1 MKRAVLVRG
10 ARQLLTLHGPAA
22 PRRGELLRQL
32 SIIEDGSV
40 LIVNGVISNVG
51 PTRRIENL
59 AEARSAE
66 EIGASGRVVM
76 PGFIDSHTHVISSP
90 LRFSR
95 QGAVRQG
102 QQEHPLGHDSVAAG
116 IQYIRNTPA
125 TALEFQARRHIL
137 GFLRHGSTT
146 IEAKSGFGLNE
157 AGELKMLRVIAS
169 LGSLIGTVPTFLG
182 ANTEP
187 PEYRGRLDEY
197 NKWLCSYLLPKVR
210 TRRLARFADV
220 FCDPAGYPLEQ
231 ARTYLDS
238 ARRLGLVPKIHA
250 EQSVRLGAVPMAV
263 GMEAVSVDGLNHA
276 SEEDIH
282 LLGRSSTIATLLPGS
297 VYQGSYSRFPPARA
311 LIDAGAAVA
320 LATAFHPGVSSSLSM
335 QMAICLACTQMRMTP
350 EEAISAATINA
361 AHAVQLASVAGSLE
375 FGKHADL
382 IILNVPDYREIAYYF
397 GVNQVALT
405 MRKGEV
411 VYREGTVT

>member
-1 MKRAVLVRG
+1 
-10 ARQLLTLHGPAA
+10 
-22 PRRGELLRQL
+22 
-32 SIIEDGSV
+32 
-40 LIVNGVISNVG
+40 
-51 PTRRIENL
+51 
-59 AEARSAE
+59 
-66 EIGASGRVVM
+66 
-76 PGFIDSHTHVISSP
+76 
-90 LRFSR
+90 
-95 QGAVRQG
+95 
-102 QQEHPLGHDSVAAG
+102 
-116 IQYIRNTPA
+116 
-125 TALEFQARRHIL
+125 
-137 GFLRHGSTT
+137 
-146 IEAKSGFGLNE
+146 
-157 AGELKMLRVIAS
+157 
-169 LGSLIGTVPTFLG
+169 
-182 ANTEP
+182 
-187 PEYRGRLDEY
+187 
-197 NKWLCSYLLPKVR
+197 
-210 TRRLARFADV
+210 
-220 FCDPAGYPLEQ
+220 
-231 ARTYLDS
+231 
-238 ARRLGLVPKIHA
+238 
-250 EQSVRLGAVPMAV
+250 MAV